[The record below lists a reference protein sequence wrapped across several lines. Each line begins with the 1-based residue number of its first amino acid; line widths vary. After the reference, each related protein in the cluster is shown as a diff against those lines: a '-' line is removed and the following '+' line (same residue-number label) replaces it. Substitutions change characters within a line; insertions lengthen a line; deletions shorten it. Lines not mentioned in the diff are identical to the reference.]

1 MGECVTIPF
10 FQVVNCVDRNT
21 IEQQGF
27 QLIQQ
32 VEETLQTDVWKARQV
47 TLDRIVCL
55 QILRPE
61 FVRHQADRER
71 FLAMARCLAKLKSE
85 SIASVFDIVSAGD
98 LHYVVMEYVDGPTL
112 EEALSAGAQP
122 FPLKQVLHIA
132 SSLAFGFEQLWDSA
146 RVVHRN
152 LKGATVRLD
161 PRGVAKIIDF
171 SLAFISKPG
180 MDMAELD
187 GGHIVGSPSFISP
200 EYAQGESVLTTQSD
214 MYAFGALLYT
224 LATGRAPFGSLDA
237 VDILESQMRAQI
249 QPPHQLNSQMPVAF
263 SWFIHRLMMKN
274 PTNRYADW
282 RAVRY
287 DIKCLLNGIEPRCV
301 RPDETYFSTILV
313 QPMLDA
319 MAAEEAEMEDETD
332 TRRSIRLKQKARHNA
347 RWEEEHNRDIARGN
361 VGTAVFM
368 SLLLLAWF
376 VFLFWFRGIWQP
388 ANPKAVGAPPP
399 PAESSGVAEEPP
411 IAIEVEV
418 PPVETPTPVPPPAPT
433 LAPTP
438 VAAPTNLPPVAA
450 PPPVRTNAPPAVAPE
465 RVVEMPRAL
474 RDALVVALKA
484 GDLNGARRRLAEDA
498 SPFTRKEAMLEVLAA
513 APTMDAM
520 IVAGARTKIGR
531 SLAVNWKGRA
541 INMVPRSIS
550 EGAIKVE
557 VGERTHDL
565 MIAELTPDERLIFLA
580 EPKTEAEHLT
590 YCLMLMGTSR
600 HGEIAKFAEKCPPLK
615 DVLLLAAAR

>member
-1 MGECVTIPF
+1 MLLFHF
-10 FQVVNCVDRNT
+10 FKRLVVFTNT

-61 FVRHQADRER
+61 FARQQAERER
-71 FLAMARCLAKLKSE
+71 FLAMARCFAKLKSE

-98 LHYVVMEYVDGPTL
+98 LHYVVMEHVDGPTL
-112 EEALSAGAQP
+112 EEALAKSRP
-122 FPLKQVLHIA
+122 FPLKQILQIA

-146 RVVHRN
+146 HVVHRN

-161 PRGVAKIIDF
+161 PRGVAKITDF

-180 MDMAELD
+180 IDMAELD

-200 EYAQGESVLTTQSD
+200 EYAQGQAVLTTQSD

-224 LATGRAPFGSLDA
+224 LATGHAPFDTLDA

-249 QPPHQLNSQMPVAF
+249 VPPHQLNSQLPVEF
-263 SWFIHRLMMKN
+263 SWFVHRLMMKN
-274 PTNRYADW
+274 PASRYADW

-301 RPDETYFSTILV
+301 CPDETYLSTLLV

-319 MAAEEAEMEDETD
+319 MAAAEEGLEDEGD
-332 TRRSIRLKQKARHNA
+332 TRKSIRLKQKARHNA
-347 RWEEEHNRDIARGN
+347 QWEEEHNRDIARGN

-376 VFLFWFRGIWQP
+376 ALLFWYRGIWQP
-388 ANPKAVGAPPP
+388 ARQEAATAVVAVAEGAAAP
-399 PAESSGVAEEPP
+399 EEPP
-411 IAIEVEV
+411 PVEDDPA
-418 PPVETPTPVPPPAPT
+418 PPVTVVE
-433 LAPTP
+433 
-438 VAAPTNLPPVAA
+438 A
-450 PPPVRTNAPPAVAPE
+450 PPPVVTNAPPAVAPPPVA
-465 RVVEMPRAL
+465 RTNAPPSPPPVQVVEMPRAL
-474 RDALVVALKA
+474 RDTLVAALKI
-484 GDLNGARRRLAEDA
+484 GDLDLAQKRLADDDT
-498 SPFTRKEAMLEVLAA
+498 PFTKRDAMQKALAD
-513 APTMDAM
+513 APTMNAM
-520 IVAGARTKIGR
+520 IEAGVRTKIGR
-531 SLAVNWKGRA
+531 TLSVDWKGRVRDM
-541 INMVPRSIS
+541 IPRSIS
-550 EGAIKVE
+550 NGVISVE
-557 VGERTHDL
+557 VSGRTHEVV
-565 MIAELTPDERLIFLA
+565 IKELLPNERLGFVA

-590 YCLMLMGTSR
+590 YCLMLIGTPR
-600 HGEIAKFAEKCPPLK
+600 QNEVTKFAARCPAMK
-615 DVLLLAAAR
+615 DLLLLAAAR